1 VSLCVFHCATSLNN
15 LRYFGNLYFHSS
27 VGGTNPSLLEAMASK
42 ALIMAHNSLNK
53 AILKQ
58 VISTNSKV
66 ERTTFKKLK
75 GRLLKTDSK

>member
-1 VSLCVFHCATSLNN
+1 
-15 LRYFGNLYFHSS
+15 
-27 VGGTNPSLLEAMASK
+27 MASK